1 MILRAI
7 SRVNLWGNYLCR
19 ANFTSLKEKP
29 TAGVAIF
36 CEKVC
41 FSENPRFPLGV
52 TYMWISLDVCF
63 NLVLPV
69 FNCIFFC
76 CVCIYKQ
83 LVFFCCAYMCV
94 GVVVCVLYCLW
105 VMVFIV
111 LMPMG
116 VCKWASFLFISMSEN
131 VHYYVHNGTWQCHIV
146 HIISSKYRYIW

>member
-1 MILRAI
+1 MGKLFMSGQFYKPKRKAHRRCGNFLWKGVFFWESKI
-7 SRVNLWGNYLCR
+7 SIGCDIHVNKFGCV
-19 ANFTSLKEKP
+19 FQS
-29 TAGVAIF
+29 GVAS
-36 CEKVC
+36 VQL
-41 FSENPRFPLGV
+41 R
-52 TYMWISLDVCF
+52 
-63 NLVLPV
+63 
-69 FNCIFFC
+69 FFC

-105 VMVFIV
+105 VMFFIV